1 MSLIQLNG
9 ICRYYGT
16 KERRTTVLRDLDLQ
30 INEGDMLA
38 IRGKSGSGKT
48 TLLNILGGIDFQSDG
63 SYLFQEEKLVIR
75 NQSEGARFRRRH
87 VGIVVQHFA
96 LLDDLSAYDNIALA
110 LWSDK
115 LSSTEIRR
123 RVNCML
129 EELGIMPLKHLTPL
143 ELSGGEKQRV
153 AIGRALIRNPDIL
166 LCDEPTG
173 ALDEETEKQILSL
186 FRQMHA
192 DGKTLVIVTHDD
204 SVAATCSRQVH
215 IRDGQIADPM

>member
-9 ICRYYGT
+9 ICRHYGT
-16 KERRTTVLRDLDLQ
+16 KDKRTTVLRDLDLQ

-48 TLLNILGGIDFQSDG
+48 TLLNILGGI
-63 SYLFQEEKLVIR
+63 
-75 NQSEGARFRRRH
+75 
-87 VGIVVQHFA
+87 
-96 LLDDLSAYDNIALA
+96 
-110 LWSDK
+110 
-115 LSSTEIRR
+115 
-123 RVNCML
+123 
-129 EELGIMPLKHLTPL
+129 MPLA
-143 ELSGGEKQRV
+143 LSGGEKQRV

-173 ALDEETEKQILSL
+173 ALDEETGKQILSL
-186 FRQMHA
+186 FGKLHE